1 MTDLYASETT
11 RSQEVYNY
19 QGQEHIW
26 AHIGELNDSEIAHLK
41 LQTLVWKSQVYNE
54 PTHQSIDPTL
64 VGQIWRQ
71 LTRSSQGLA
80 QHASQRLIPQE
91 KPKVSIDPFTEMNHL
106 RSIKDEDKSRW
117 EALGLELIA
126 KGQVGALLLAGGQ
139 VCW

>member
-1 MTDLYASETT
+1 M
-11 RSQEVYNY
+11 
-19 QGQEHIW
+19 
-26 AHIGELNDSEIAHLK
+26 
-41 LQTLVWKSQVYNE
+41 YNE

-139 VCW
+139 VC